1 MTMLEMKREKE
12 EGRDGEGRESE
23 SGRVRETRSRTF
35 TDQFH
40 SAGLKIRE

>member
-1 MTMLEMKREKE
+1 MKGLGNKREKE